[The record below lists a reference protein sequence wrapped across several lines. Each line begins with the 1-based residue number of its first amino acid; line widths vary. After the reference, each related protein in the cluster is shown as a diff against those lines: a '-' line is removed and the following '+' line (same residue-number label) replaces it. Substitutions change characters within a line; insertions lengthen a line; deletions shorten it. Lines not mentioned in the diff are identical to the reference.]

1 MKERSARPIAIDGL
15 GPVQILSMGPYHAC
29 ALAEGG
35 GARCWGY
42 NDGGQLGDGTS
53 EKRAAPVAPVGLP
66 PLAQIAI
73 SQSSV
78 DPHTCALDKTGSVWC
93 WGSNQ
98 KGAANPSEKR
108 PAAPT
113 PATIAGISGA
123 SQVASGDGASCA
135 LVEGSVLC
143 WGTMLGPKE
152 AATRLVKP
160 TRIAGLDKVVEIAMG
175 SSTYCAR
182 LADRSVTCWGRLRS
196 GERRTMEL
204 GGPVKSIAI
213 AGSNLLAVLDT
224 GSAVTAWIEDAGKP
238 APIPL
243 PQPLSLSCATY
254 HCCALDQN
262 HRAVC
267 WGSNGNGQLG
277 NPDQGFGG
285 ESETPSPVSL

>member
-1 MKERSARPIAIDGL
+1 
-15 GPVQILSMGPYHAC
+15 
-29 ALAEGG
+29 
-35 GARCWGY
+35 
-42 NDGGQLGDGTS
+42 
-53 EKRAAPVAPVGLP
+53 
-66 PLAQIAI
+66 
-73 SQSSV
+73 
-78 DPHTCALDKTGSVWC
+78 
-93 WGSNQ
+93 
-98 KGAANPSEKR
+98 
-108 PAAPT
+108 
-113 PATIAGISGA
+113 
-123 SQVASGDGASCA
+123 
-135 LVEGSVLC
+135 
-143 WGTMLGPKE
+143 MLGPKE

-204 GGPVKSIAI
+204 GGPVQSIAI

-277 NPDQGFGG
+277 NRIRASAVRARPRAPCGYRASEASDVSEARRARDRRWIARATPGLRRDVGSVLAGSSEPFGFVAPPA
-285 ESETPSPVSL
+285 S